1 MRQVVQSCPFSDYGK
16 RKVTSRYTSLYREHV
31 TKKQKPSLEYSRLY
45 FKRQHCTDAER
56 ETKFFALLGKTLISR
71 SNNSSAD
78 LLGRKKITNV
88 QIKTKQ
94 EENTYIHYI
103 GINALPVCV
112 RKN

>member
-1 MRQVVQSCPFSDYGK
+1 M
-16 RKVTSRYTSLYREHV
+16 
-31 TKKQKPSLEYSRLY
+31 TKKQKPSLEYSKLY
-45 FKRQHCTDAER
+45 LERQHCSDAKR

-78 LLGRKKITNV
+78 LLGRKQIMNV

-103 GINALPVCV
+103 GINALPVCEEELKINV
-112 RKN
+112 YTILSML